1 MGLGLGNYVY
11 WSSYSAPEPD
21 ASPALLDAYPGA
33 AAAYSLRQLSSTYSG
48 DAIRVRRSSD
58 NAEQNIGFVSNEL
71 DTASLETFCSGTD
84 GFVRTWYDQSGNSGA
99 ATQLNVSTQPQI
111 VSNGTYLGYIL
122 NNPQSS
128 TNFAA
133 YLMTD
138 FEYTPLRPFSS
149 FIVVQSTGHAVIGGT
164 SSTDYYANAWPPG
177 AGGAINTY
185 NGFGWIYDQPPP
197 PDYYSNG
204 SSVNNTP
211 NDLWNATSS
220 FAELTT
226 LATKTSSGS
235 RYAALGY
242 TYGVQYNN
250 MRLKEYIIY
259 DNQTI
264 SRTGVEDNIIT
275 HYGF

>member
-84 GFVRTWYDQSGNSGA
+84 GFVRTWYDQSGNSNEA
-99 ATQLNVSTQPQI
+99 KQETLTQQPQI
-111 VSNGTYLGYIL
+111 VSNGTYPGYVTM
-122 NNPQSS
+122 NPTGAGASRWLIS
-128 TNFAA
+128 DFA
-133 YLMTD
+133 
-138 FEYTPLRPFSS
+138 YTTGRPFSS
-149 FIVVQSTGHAVIGGT
+149 FIVAQSGGQAILGAT
-164 SSTDYYANAWPPG
+164 SYYSFYANSHEG
-177 AGGAINTY
+177 ASPVTISWYGFNT
-185 NGFGWIYDQPPP
+185 

-204 SSVNNTP
+204 SSIQKSPDDVF
-211 NDLWNATSS
+211 NATSS

-226 LATKTSSGS
+226 LATLLNSSKN
-235 RYAALGY
+235 AAVGY
-242 TYGVQYNN
+242 RFGATYNN
-250 MRLKEYIIY
+250 SRFKEYIIY

>member
-1 MGLGLGNYVY
+1 MALGLGNYVY
-11 WSSYSAPEPD
+11 WSSYSASAPV
-21 ASPALLDAYPGA
+21 SSALLDAYPGA

-84 GFVRTWYDQSGNSGA
+84 GFVAIWYDQSGNA
-99 ATQLNVSTQPQI
+99 ANATQQSRTDRQPQI
-111 VSNGTYLGYIL
+111 VSNGTYLGYITM
-122 NNPQSS
+122 NPSPPS
-128 TNFAA
+128 RL
-133 YLMTD
+133 YLISD
-138 FEYTPLRPFSS
+138 YEYTTSQPFSS
-149 FIVVQSTGHAVIGGT
+149 FIVAQSTGHAILG
-164 SSTDYYANAWPPG
+164 STDNSTAYYANAHDG
-177 AGGAINTY
+177 TGGFY
-185 NGFGWIYDQPPP
+185 SYSGFTI

-204 SSVNNTP
+204 SSIQSSPV
-211 NDLWNATSS
+211 DVFNATSS

-226 LATKTSSGS
+226 LATLTSGS
-235 RYAALGY
+235 TNAALGY
-242 TYGVQYNN
+242 RSGAQYNN